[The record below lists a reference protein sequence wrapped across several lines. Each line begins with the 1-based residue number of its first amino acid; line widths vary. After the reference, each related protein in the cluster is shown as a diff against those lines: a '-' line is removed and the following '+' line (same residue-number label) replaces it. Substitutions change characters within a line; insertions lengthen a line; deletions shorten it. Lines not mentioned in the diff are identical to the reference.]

1 MASTKP
7 RYDCDC
13 MKLLYAWFPPYHT
26 WHEGKNQ
33 MWSQWLFSW
42 SKDFF
47 VKSVFANNKEITVQA
62 LLHCLPISNWDRK
75 TGSCQDVTDYVVED
89 GTCIEVDFGGQV
101 AHSWKV
107 VLAWICY
114 RSRPF
119 CGPFSLVIPCGT
131 LAYGVINCSRFL
143 VIIFPQSWGNTANYT
158 TTRCSTQDN

>member
-1 MASTKP
+1 MASTTP

-33 MWSQWLFSW
+33 MWSRWLLSW

-75 TGSCQDVTDYVVED
+75 TGSCQDVTDYVVEG
-89 GTCIEVDFGGQV
+89 GTCIEVDFGGTIELENCCWASDSVWLFAWTSEFLV
-101 AHSWKV
+101 ARLPTVEKWFWREFATEAGLSV
-107 VLAWICY
+107 VL
-114 RSRPF
+114 
-119 CGPFSLVIPCGT
+119 
-131 LAYGVINCSRFL
+131 FL
-143 VIIFPQSWGNTANYT
+143 
-158 TTRCSTQDN
+158 